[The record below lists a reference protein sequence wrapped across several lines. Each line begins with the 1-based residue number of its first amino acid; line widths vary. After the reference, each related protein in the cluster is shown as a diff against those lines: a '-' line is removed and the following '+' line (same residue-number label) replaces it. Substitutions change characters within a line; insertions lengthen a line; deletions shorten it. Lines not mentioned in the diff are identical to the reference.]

1 MVVGCNI
8 AGLVINN
15 AATCTTLHQLRA
27 VEEVAHISLVGDT
40 YDSRTNLLGGSYNRC
55 IARCAQLLL
64 SLDSRLIMHCGRC
77 FIVAAAGNQDCRT

>member
-15 AATCTTLHQLRA
+15 AAACTTLHQLRA

-55 IARCAQLLL
+55 GCPEQG
-64 SLDSRLIMHCGRC
+64 SSRQS
-77 FIVAAAGNQDCRT
+77 AAGSLRFKIRSGYR